1 MTGLSEST
9 TRAPSGAGVKPRLRG
24 WSHLIATGP
33 AVAMTVVLL
42 ALARGHTG
50 RQFALLVYGAASV
63 VLFAV
68 SGLYHTINWAPRPR
82 ALLRRL
88 DHANI
93 FLLVAGTYTPVVLTL
108 LTGAWMITLIS
119 VTWAIAAVG
128 IALVVPSTRLPRQV
142 LASLYLVQG
151 WVAIVALP
159 VIVGVVGYG
168 GLALLLAAGGLYSLG
183 AVAYVL
189 RWPTIV
195 KGWFGYHEV
204 FHVFVI
210 AANAT
215 FFGFMVA
222 EVARRP

>member
-9 TRAPSGAGVKPRLRG
+9 TRPPRGAGVKPRLRG

-159 VIVGVVGYG
+159 VIVGVVGYS